1 MNKDEES
8 IVMFSDIIASKAWKE
23 TKAVLPLLMGRDDR
37 GNEVVEDLASIPHL
51 MIGGVMGLDKAMILH
66 SFINGLI
73 LKRAPSQL
81 HLLLVDFKDAEF
93 DRYKSIPH
101 LFSPIVSNTQDAVA
115 QLRNVRKEMDK
126 RYKSYLNVGV
136 RNIREYNELQA
147 ASGKDQDPYVV
158 VVIDE
163 IADLMESSKKEFVS
177 VVDGLSAMGRAAGI
191 HLILATQRIESITRG
206 LIANIPGRI
215 AFKVASS
222 AESEIILNGS
232 GAENLSDV
240 DNMIFQ
246 NRNKTPGLSPHH
258 PPFSWAPLWGL
269 SPNPKHHLRVSLLGP
284 GPNPCRGQARIL
296 QCFYILF
303 TMFLQL
309 IFCFMP

>member
-1 MNKDEES
+1 MESLHENQETDSDRALIVEMLNELEALKKSGLMPSRTLSYEEKMCLD
-8 IVMFSDIIASKAWKE
+8 VMFSDIIASNGWKE
-23 TKAVLPLLMGRDDR
+23 TKAVLPLLMGRDDK
-37 GNEVVEDLASIPHL
+37 GNEVIEDLASIPHL
-51 MIGGVMGLDKAMILH
+51 MIGGAMGQDKAMVLH

-81 HLLLVDFKDAEF
+81 QLLLVDFKDAEF

-101 LFSPIVSNTQDAVA
+101 LFSPIVSDAQDAVA

-158 VVIDE
+158 VVIAE

-191 HLILATQRIESITRG
+191 HLILATQKVKSISRG
-206 LIANIPGRI
+206 LTANIPGRI

-222 AESEIILNGS
+222 AESEIILGGS

-240 DNMIFQ
+240 DDMIFQ
-246 NRNKTPGLSPHH
+246 NRNGERTHVKAAFLLPI
-258 PPFSWAPLWGL
+258 
-269 SPNPKHHLRVSLLGP
+269 NPWLAGVR
-284 GPNPCRGQARIL
+284 CEW
-296 QCFYILF
+296 
-303 TMFLQL
+303 
-309 IFCFMP
+309 